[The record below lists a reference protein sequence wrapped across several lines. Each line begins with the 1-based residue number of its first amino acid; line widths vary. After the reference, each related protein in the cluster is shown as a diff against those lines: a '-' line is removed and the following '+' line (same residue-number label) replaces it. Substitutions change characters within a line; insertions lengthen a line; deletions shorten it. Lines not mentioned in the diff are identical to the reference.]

1 MISSCCNATA
11 IACTEKIK
19 DDQDKYIER
28 IFHKC
33 TRCFQECGIEVDEKV
48 GDDEWIDHEQN

>member
-19 DDQDKYIER
+19 DGQDKYTER

-33 TRCFQECGIEVDEKV
+33 MGCFQECGIEIEKKV
-48 GDDEWIDHEQN
+48 ENGKRS